1 MRNSIFMEYP
11 IMLKKYVFSVLALLM
26 VFSNLLLAHSTALA
40 YTPTANGCGPE
51 NGPKVPN
58 YFSFWNPFGRTD
70 RYPFVNA
77 CNRHDIC
84 YGTLGSNRAA
94 CDQQF
99 LSDLLAICAANGSTA
114 VSRTYCR
121 GLAYTY
127 YGAVAAFGGW
137 AFDAAQAKARA
148 G

>member
-1 MRNSIFMEYP
+1 VRAFAQRNIT
-11 IMLKKYVFSVLALLM
+11 
-26 VFSNLLLAHSTALA
+26 STALA